1 MIAVIILLILFLGII
16 DSSIASGIISSGMYL
31 LGAALLICSCNKD
44 NRRLSFRLYNIIFA
58 VYLVC
63 AFIVSRSFSVTDNF
77 LVSDSSRYIESYM
90 NSSFLLFDKEDFI
103 NHYLAFSDSNVL
115 YNTYLNAVAMYVNES
130 LGGMTV
136 FGMTLC
142 QTIWGILAAFV
153 LFRIL
158 ARHVDPQ
165 KAFQLTLVF
174 AFCSLFLFYSTVIIR
189 DIIICYLYL
198 LAFDIVDQK
207 FKLSGLIK
215 LILIIVA
222 TTGIR
227 LYSGFF
233 MITFLAYYIYAR
245 MYKSWLRHIASAIFI
260 VVLIVAAGSI
270 LASDIVE
277 QTFAEMEEYTELAA
291 ERSAGGMVSK
301 LQSLPPGISHIAI
314 VLFTMIRPL
323 PPFSIYI
330 GAETFSH
337 FTMSTM
343 HLIAGCFW
351 FVIFF
356 SLCYQLFVR
365 RYISKIPFERVV
377 LLLVCL
383 VFMLANA
390 SHPDI
395 RRMLPVFPI
404 LYVQFVDICNH
415 KKEPIMGSGISKGL
429 ITCYIIMA
437 FGLLVI
443 M

>member
-1 MIAVIILLILFLGII
+1 MIAVIILILVFLGII
-16 DSSIASGIISSGMYL
+16 DNSIASGIIGLVMYL
-31 LGAALLICSCNKD
+31 FGAVLLLCNKD
-44 NRRLSFRLYNIIFA
+44 NRRHSFRLYNIIFA
-58 VYLVC
+58 VYLIC
-63 AFIVSRSFSVTDNF
+63 AFIVSRSFSVSDYF

-90 NSSFLLFDKEDFI
+90 NSTFLLFDKEDFV
-103 NHYLAFSDSNVL
+103 NHYLKLSDSNVL
-115 YNTYLNAVAMYVNES
+115 YNTYLNGMATYVNKT

-136 FGMTLC
+136 FGMTLL
-142 QTIWGILAAFV
+142 QTIWGILASLV

-158 ARHVDPQ
+158 ARHIEVQ
-165 KAFQLTLVF
+165 KAYRLTLVF

-330 GAETFSH
+330 GTETFSH

-365 RYISKIPFERVV
+365 RYIYKIPFERVV

-415 KKEPIMGSGISKGL
+415 KNESIMGSGISKGL

-437 FGLLVI
+437 FGMLVI